1 VRAKPKSLVLDLLS
15 SLKGGSMPVRALI
28 ATGGIF
34 GLPENSV
41 RVALARLVASGL
53 VEHDERAH
61 YRLGPRALGVQA
73 HVASWRTI
81 EDRII
86 DWEGEWLAVYT
97 GALKRS
103 SRKLVEHRARCLRLG
118 GLRSLCA
125 GLEIRPDNIDGGVE
139 RLRAQLG
146 DLGFDTDAPVFTATT
161 FDASMDARA
170 RGLWDTRAMRE
181 GYRRTI
187 GKLERSERR
196 LAELPEAVAMR
207 ESFTLGGAAIRQ
219 VVLDPL
225 LPDAIV
231 PAHERQALIETL
243 KRYDDLGK
251 AVWSQFLRRNN
262 VLHRHTPAD
271 TAVLYAAGRAA
282 VLPQGATP

>member
-1 VRAKPKSLVLDLLS
+1 MRAKPKSLILDLLS

-28 ATGGIF
+28 ATGEIF

-73 HVASWRTI
+73 HVASWRSI

-86 DWEGEWLAVYT
+86 DWNGEWLAVYT

-103 SRKLVEHRARCLRLG
+103 TRKVVEHRERCLRLA
-118 GLRSLCA
+118 GLRSLRP
-125 GLEIRPDNIDGGVE
+125 GLEIRPDNVRGGVE

-146 DLGFDTDAPVFTATT
+146 GLGFDADAPVFTAAA
-161 FDASMDARA
+161 FDASTDAHARA
-170 RGLWDTRAMRE
+170 LWNVRAIRE

-187 GKLERSERR
+187 ARLERSERR
-196 LAELPEAVAMR
+196 LAELPEAIAMR
-207 ESFTLGGAAIRQ
+207 DSFTVGGAAIRQ

-231 PAHERQALIETL
+231 PAHERARLIETL
-243 KRYDDLGK
+243 RRYDDLGK

-262 VLHRHTPAD
+262 VLHRQTPAD
-271 TAVLYAAGRAA
+271 TAMLYAAGRAA
-282 VLPQGATP
+282 MFPEGANP